1 MLSLCLN
8 DEVAL
13 EEQEINQ
20 DSNAI
25 DEETQNIQIDFED
38 FKKLYERL
46 YWRLFSSFFSYWGD
60 TLIINI
66 KIITFHYVKP
76 KQKTE

>member
-46 YWRLFSSFFSYWGD
+46 Y
-60 TLIINI
+60 
-66 KIITFHYVKP
+66 
-76 KQKTE
+76 